1 MDGAGEN
8 GDGDDGDGDGAGEN
22 GEAEAWE
29 LVLAMLA
36 MIAKVWLR
44 VE

>member
-8 GDGDDGDGDGAGEN
+8 GDGDDGDDDGAGEN

-36 MIAKVWLR
+36 MITKVWLR

>member
-8 GDGDDGDGDGAGEN
+8 GDGDDGDDDGAGEN

-29 LVLAMLA
+29 LVLTMLA
-36 MIAKVWLR
+36 MITKVWLR

>member
-29 LVLAMLA
+29 LVLAM
-36 MIAKVWLR
+36 ITKIWLR

>member
-8 GDGDDGDGDGAGEN
+8 GDGDDGDDDGAAEN

-36 MIAKVWLR
+36 MITKVWLR

>member
-8 GDGDDGDGDGAGEN
+8 GDGDDGDVDGAGEN
-22 GEAEAWE
+22 GEAWE

-36 MIAKVWLR
+36 MITKVWLR